1 MPKVFLTRFCTL
13 IVLLLGSC
21 ATHNAPDIV
30 SANPENA
37 FSAGCGIKHIG
48 SNNFKPMQSTVQNQ
62 TRTYHLRVP
71 AGYNPDRAYPLIF
84 LFHGYGGNGL
94 SGGLG
99 IENNAR
105 GNALIVGADGLN
117 NQWNQATTENDLLF
131 FDRML
136 ETISTEYCVDSNRVF
151 SYGFS
156 MGGYFT
162 NLLSCERG
170 DVLRASASI
179 AGGPRGEVCKGKV
192 SAWFLH
198 DTDDK
203 AIHILQGI
211 AARDKAIATN
221 GCSQET
227 VDVENGCV
235 QYQGC
240 ENTPVVWCQTSGF
253 GHDIRGDVAP
263 VRVWKFF
270 QKFR

>member
-1 MPKVFLTRFCTL
+1 MPKVFYIRFCTL
-13 IVLLLGSC
+13 LVLLLGSC
-21 ATHNAPDIV
+21 ATHNAPEII
-30 SANPENA
+30 SANSANVH
-37 FSAGCGIKHIG
+37 SAGCGIKHIG
-48 SNNFKPMQSTVQNQ
+48 TNKFKATQLTIQDQ
-62 TRTYHLRVP
+62 TRNYHLHVP
-71 AGYNPDRAYPLIF
+71 AGYNPERAYPLIF

-99 IENNAR
+99 IEHNAK

-117 NQWNQATTENDLLF
+117 NQWNQSTKENDLHF
-131 FDRML
+131 FDTML
-136 ETISTEYCVDSNRVF
+136 ETISSQYCVDKNRVF

-162 NLLSCERG
+162 NLLACERG
-170 DVLRASASI
+170 NVLRASASI
-179 AGGPRGEVCKGKV
+179 AGGPRGNDCKGKV
-192 SAWFLH
+192 AAWFLH

-203 AIHILQGI
+203 AINISQGI

-227 VDVENGCV
+227 IELENGCV

-240 ENTPVVWCQTSGF
+240 QETPIVWCQTSGF

-263 VRVWKFF
+263 ARVWKFF
-270 QKFR
+270 QQFR

>member
-1 MPKVFLTRFCTL
+1 MLKVFYTRFCTL
-13 IVLLLGSC
+13 VVLLLGSC
-21 ATHNAPDIV
+21 ATHNAPEIIAANSV
-30 SANPENA
+30 SY
-37 FSAGCGIKHIG
+37 SAGCGIEQTG
-48 SNNFKPMQSTVQNQ
+48 STKFKPKQLTIQGQ

-71 AGYNPDRAYPLIF
+71 LYYNPERAYPVIF

-99 IENNAR
+99 IEHHAK
-105 GNALIVGADGLN
+105 GNALIIGADGLN
-117 NQWNQATTENDLLF
+117 NQWSQATTENDLLF
-131 FDRML
+131 FDSML
-136 ETISTEYCVDSNRVF
+136 ETISTEYCVDKSRVF

-162 NLLSCERG
+162 NLLACERG

-179 AGGPRGEVCKGKV
+179 AGGPRGDACKGKV
-192 SAWFLH
+192 AAWFLH

-203 AIHILQGI
+203 AINIAQGI
-211 AARDKAIATN
+211 AARDKAIASN

-227 VDVENGCV
+227 IEVENGCL

-240 ENTPVVWCQTSGF
+240 QDAPVVWCQTTGF

-263 VRVWKFF
+263 ARVWQFF
-270 QKFR
+270 QQFR